1 MTHEG
6 EESQSTPPYRSRVR
20 WSIWPEP
27 ARQTR
32 EALSKMSEIHVRV
45 CFPSFPDNFQ
55 NEAIFDCNLLCLLP
69 IKRDYRSINIVYA
82 GALHFLSQSRFTFF
96 LEEHKGEKKSFHV
109 IIESVSSGYQ
119 GDFHGRVHSSL
130 WL

>member
-20 WSIWPEP
+20 CGIWPEP

-32 EALSKMSEIHVRV
+32 KALLKMSEIHVRV

-55 NEAIFDCNLLCLLP
+55 NEAIFDCNLLCLFP
-69 IKRDYRSINIVYA
+69 IKRDYRSINIAYV
-82 GALHFLSQSRFTFF
+82 GASHFLSQSRFIF
-96 LEEHKGEKKSFHV
+96 LEEHKGKKSFHV

-119 GDFHGRVHSSL
+119 GDFHGQVHSSL